1 MKALLLHP
9 EGDFRLGEID
19 PHPGGPGFVTVE
31 PLLVGVCGSDVHIAR
46 GRHRDTSY
54 PIALGH
60 EIVGRLVG
68 GDGQLVAIDPVEGC
82 GHCQRCRENLEHVC
96 AQVGIVGVTRHGG
109 LAEQVV
115 VRESHVHP
123 IPPTMSDRVAAVAEA
138 LAVAVRAVA
147 RGGVGSGDVV
157 VVLGGGPIGLM
168 VALTARDAGATR
180 VIVVEPADE
189 RRRISADLGF
199 DVIESTEPV
208 DRLRSAIGGIGAD
221 VVFDAAGHPSL
232 PPMLTSLVR
241 SGGTVVAVGLH
252 HDDSPIDLL
261 DVVTRE
267 IAVVG
272 TRALA
277 PGDMVGAVELLVRRA
292 SEFEAFT
299 DDVVSPSEM
308 GASLDRLERGETM
321 KVLIDVSELRGET

>member
-1 MKALLLHP
+1 MKALLLH
-9 EGDFRLGEID
+9 EDGEFRFGEID

-46 GRHRDTSY
+46 GRNADVPY

-60 EIVGRLVG
+60 EIVGRVIG

-82 GHCQRCRENLEHVC
+82 GRCLRCQENLEHVC
-96 AQVGIVGVTRHGG
+96 AQVEIVGVNRHGG
-109 LAEQVV
+109 LAEHVV

-123 IPPTMSDRVAAVAEA
+123 VPSTMTDRVAAVAEA
-138 LAVAVRAVA
+138 LAVAVRAVD
-147 RGGVGSGDVV
+147 RGAVATGDVV
-157 VVLGGGPIGLM
+157 VVIGGGPIGLM
-168 VALTARDAGATR
+168 VALSARDAGAER

-189 RRRISADLGF
+189 RRRVSAKLDF
-199 DVIESTEPV
+199 EVVESTEPL
-208 DRLRSAIGGIGAD
+208 DRLRSVIGGIGAD

-232 PPMLTSLVR
+232 PPILTSLAR

-261 DVVTRE
+261 DIVIRE

-277 PGDMVGAVELLVRRA
+277 PGDMVGALDMLTRRA
-292 SEFEAFT
+292 AEFDVFT
-299 DDVVSPSEM
+299 DDVVPPSEM
-308 GASLDRLERGETM
+308 GQSLDRLERGETM
-321 KVLIDVSELRGET
+321 KVLIDVSQLRAGT